1 MARSSISPSALS
13 KLKELASWLQTAE
26 MEEEEKNTF
35 RCVDSDRHVKLL
47 PLLDELGYRI
57 KGHGYTM
64 YRITGKAAINVT
76 PKHRSFFFPLT
87 IGSEKDAPSSELQVA
102 GESLALGDFVH
113 YTSPFILNTKL
124 DFLIVLL
131 PDPSEN

>member
-57 KGHGYTM
+57 KVRGSTRLCCSVANLAGPRLY
-64 YRITGKAAINVT
+64 NVS
-76 PKHRSFFFPLT
+76 HNR
-87 IGSEKDAPSSELQVA
+87 
-102 GESLALGDFVH
+102 ESRNQR
-113 YTSPFILNTKL
+113 YS
-124 DFLIVLL
+124 
-131 PDPSEN
+131 